1 MAMTPTRVLGP
12 AVAALVVVL
21 LTGCTP
27 EPADPAPAVSST
39 SDGSEHGVS
48 HRGPEP
54 TARSYENGVETWDLT
69 VPPSVEAFGI
79 DTDVPENTAALVGA
93 YASTGPGGRPVRLLL
108 PGGEEVQVQATQVI
122 FDALDSKEERT
133 DDSGAVTLPEGRL
146 FHLQVDALT
155 VEGADA
161 GVHGYRDV
169 LEQLD
174 LPETSVGE
182 LQQKIAAADS
192 VDPVEASQPVGA
204 NASVP
209 KTNGLDF
216 GVSSSFRPNDEPLL
230 FALRLNG
237 AWDPVPIP

>member
-1 MAMTPTRVLGP
+1 MTAARRVLT
-12 AVAALVVVL
+12 AVVTAAATVL
-21 LTGCTP
+21 LAGCVTGSP
-27 EPADPAPAVSST
+27 VPVGSAPSSRVT
-39 SDGSEHGVS
+39 SAQGVS
-48 HRGPEP
+48 HVGPEP
-54 TARSYENGVETWDLT
+54 TAMTVEDGVETWDLT

-79 DTDVPENTAALVGA
+79 DTDVPDNTVALVGA
-93 YASTGPGGRPVRLLL
+93 YASTRPGGRPVRLLL
-108 PGGEEVQVQATQVI
+108 PGGEEVQVQATQVV

-161 GVHGYRDV
+161 GVDGYRDV

-174 LPETSVGE
+174 LPGTSVGE

-192 VDPVEASQPVGA
+192 VDPVDASQPVGA
-204 NASVP
+204 DASVP
-209 KTNGLDF
+209 NTNGLDF
-216 GVSSSFRPNDEPLL
+216 GVSSSFRSNDEPLL

>member
-27 EPADPAPAVSST
+27 GPDDPAPAGSST

-54 TARSYENGVETWDLT
+54 TAMSHENGVETWDLT

-79 DTDVPENTAALVGA
+79 DTDVPAGARTRVGA
-93 YASTGPGGRPVRLLL
+93 YGSESGAGRPVRFLL
-108 PGGEEVQVQATQVI
+108 PGGEEVRVQATQVI
-122 FDALDSKEERT
+122 FDALDNAQEMT
-133 DDSGAVTLPEGRL
+133 DQSGEVILPEGRL
-146 FHLQVDALT
+146 FHLRVNAVP
-155 VEGADA
+155 VEGAEA
-161 GVHGYRDV
+161 GVDGYRDV

-174 LPETSVGE
+174 LPDTSVGE
-182 LQQKIAAADS
+182 LQEKIAAADS
-192 VDPVEASQPVGA
+192 VDPVDASQRVSVG
-204 NASVP
+204 ASVP

-216 GVSSSFRPNDEPLL
+216 GPSTSFRPNDEPLR
-230 FALRLNG
+230 FTLRLNG
-237 AWDPVPIP
+237 AWDPVPIR